1 MLESAAALVEE
12 HRALEEAMAD
22 PAVAGDPDRL
32 RETNKRYSALAPT
45 VAAYHAWKSA
55 QGDDPRGQGG
65 GGRRGE
71 RALCR

>member
-32 RETNKRYSALAPT
+32 RETNKRYSALEVRSGGCA
-45 VAAYHAWKSA
+45 
-55 QGDDPRGQGG
+55 GGPRAGRGG
-65 GGRRGE
+65 CLLR
-71 RALCR
+71 